1 MTRLL
6 TLSVIVAKGMT
17 EVQTIHMFYNSL
29 TCSILTHWFVL
40 QVHATK
46 LAAFDS
52 PNMPPLLTANID
64 FTVDWDAVIRPG
76 SKPFSAT
83 VAMDPNVAVCP
94 EQFDSSL

>member
-1 MTRLL
+1 
-6 TLSVIVAKGMT
+6 
-17 EVQTIHMFYNSL
+17 
-29 TCSILTHWFVL
+29 
-40 QVHATK
+40 VHATK

-83 VAMDPNVAVCP
+83 VAMDPNVAVRLEHFDNSLVFFDAILPSTIGLRKSAYGP
-94 EQFDSSL
+94 ECCGV